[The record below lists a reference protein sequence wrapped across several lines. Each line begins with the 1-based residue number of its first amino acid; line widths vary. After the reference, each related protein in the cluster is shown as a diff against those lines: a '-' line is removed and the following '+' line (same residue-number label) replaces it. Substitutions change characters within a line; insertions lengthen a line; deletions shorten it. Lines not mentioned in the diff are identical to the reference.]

1 MEFKKYFLSV
11 DGNTAVAETSYQFT
25 EVAGIYPITPSSP
38 MAEVVDQYAAKGKKN
53 AFGNEVNVVELQSEA
68 GASGAVHGALQAGAL
83 AVTYTASQGLL
94 LMIPNIYKWVG
105 EELPAVLH
113 VAARS
118 LASRALCIFGDHQDV
133 YACRQT
139 GAAMICSHSVQEIAD
154 LAPLAH
160 LVAIEASHPVIHF
173 FDGFR
178 TSHEVQNVEF
188 VE

>member
-83 AVTYTASQGLL
+83 AVAYTASQG
-94 LMIPNIYKWVG
+94 
-105 EELPAVLH
+105 
-113 VAARS
+113 
-118 LASRALCIFGDHQDV
+118 
-133 YACRQT
+133 
-139 GAAMICSHSVQEIAD
+139 
-154 LAPLAH
+154 
-160 LVAIEASHPVIHF
+160 
-173 FDGFR
+173 
-178 TSHEVQNVEF
+178 
-188 VE
+188 